1 MKSPAELEAVPWC
14 EITRDQFDAV
24 IGEERSAVI
33 FNSQA
38 QANIHGVLVS
48 KLLKLK
54 QLSYRVV
61 AEFHASSDKEL
72 LGVRR
77 QSEDDWTL
85 LKNGSFHHFSP
96 RFGPTEKWVSKI
108 NVQERLLRKGL
119 DPKVWIDHPRL
130 VFRDIARNDDTR
142 TLIPCL
148 VPPGFVS
155 TYDAPMLVPVD
166 AKQQTDLALAF
177 YAGYLTSFFADF
189 IIRPYVDKHIKG
201 YVLAHVP
208 IPEFAPD
215 NPLMSSAAE
224 LALSLVRESWLPHD
238 QDPPSV
244 SMYSHPHRVVLE
256 AMYLQLVGV
265 ARDEIQ
271 QMLMGF
277 SSIQADEVGRYKEYR
292 TQRLVL
298 EAWEKLERGELH

>member
-1 MKSPAELEAVPWC
+1 MPWC
-14 EITRDQFDAV
+14 EIARNKFDEV
-24 IGEERSAVI
+24 IGKERSAVI
-33 FNSQA
+33 FNSQN
-38 QANIHGVLVS
+38 QASIHGALVS

-54 QLSYRVV
+54 QLNYRVI

-72 LGVRR
+72 FSGRR

-85 LKNGSFHHFSP
+85 LKNGSFHHFNP
-96 RFGPTEKWVSKI
+96 RFGPTEKWLSKI
-108 NVQERLLRKGL
+108 NVQERLSRKGL
-119 DPKVWIDHPRL
+119 DPKVWIKQPRL

-155 TYDAPMLVPVD
+155 TYDAPMLVPAD
-166 AKQQTDLALAF
+166 IEQQSEMAMAF

-208 IPEFAPD
+208 IPEFSLD

-224 LALSLVRESWLPHD
+224 LALSVARDSWLAHD
-238 QDPPSV
+238 QDKQPSV
-244 SMYSHPHRVVLE
+244 SMHSHPQRIALE
-256 AMYLQLVGV
+256 AMYLHIVGV

-271 QMLMGF
+271 QMLTGF
-277 SSIQADEVGRYKEYR
+277 GIIQADELRRHKEFR
-292 TQRLVL
+292 TQRLIL
-298 EAWEKLERGELH
+298 EAWDKLEAGDLH

>member
-1 MKSPAELEAVPWC
+1 MATSFSPLVQ
-14 EITRDQFDAV
+14 RFL
-24 IGEERSAVI
+24 
-33 FNSQA
+33 NSQA
-38 QANIHGVLVS
+38 QAKVHGAIVS

-72 LGVRR
+72 LAVRR

-85 LKNGSFHHFSP
+85 LKNGSFHHFNP

-108 NVQERLLRKGL
+108 DVQERLVRKGL
-119 DPKVWIDHPRL
+119 DPKIWINHPRL

-148 VPPGFVS
+148 VSPGFVS

-166 AKQQTDLALAF
+166 VKQQSELALAF
-177 YAGYLTSFFADF
+177 YAGYLTSFVADF

-208 IPEFAPD
+208 IPEFSPD
-215 NPLMSSAAE
+215 NSLMSSAAE
-224 LALSLVRESWLPHD
+224 LSLSIARESWFTHD
-238 QDPPSV
+238 LDKQPSV
-244 SMYSHPHRVVLE
+244 SMHNDPRRIDLE
-256 AMYLQLVGV
+256 AMYLHMVRV
-265 ARDEIQ
+265 TDDEIQ
-271 QMLMGF
+271 QVFSGF
-277 SSIQADEVGRYKEYR
+277 GSIQTDELGRYGECR

-298 EAWEKLERGELH
+298 EAWDKLERGELH